1 MFSPK
6 LPPTR
11 SPQGVTIPYMYP
23 RIVKVRSSNGTVH
36 EYVRIVESYRQDGKN
51 RQRVVADLG
60 RKDVLAELLA
70 KLRRL
75 LAGED
80 ALVDEQAGPDVE
92 VLEAYDWGPMLVVR
106 SLAEQLGLPAI
117 LRKLLA
123 DRSGPVWDD
132 DGAPV
137 ACPADRALVL
147 IANRLIRPGSEH
159 ALAGWLV
166 SDWVCDSDDRRPP
179 TPPKGEERAV

>member
-6 LPPTR
+6 LPSTR
-11 SPQGVTIPYMYP
+11 APQGVTIPYMYP

-60 RKDVLAELLA
+60 RKDVLAELLPR
-70 KLRRL
+70 LRRL

-92 VLEAYDWGPMLVVR
+92 VLQAFNWGPMLAVR
-106 SLAEQLGLPAI
+106 SLAEQLWLPAI
-117 LRKLLA
+117 LGKLLA
-123 DRSGPVWDD
+123 DRSGQVWD
-132 DGAPV
+132 GGTPV